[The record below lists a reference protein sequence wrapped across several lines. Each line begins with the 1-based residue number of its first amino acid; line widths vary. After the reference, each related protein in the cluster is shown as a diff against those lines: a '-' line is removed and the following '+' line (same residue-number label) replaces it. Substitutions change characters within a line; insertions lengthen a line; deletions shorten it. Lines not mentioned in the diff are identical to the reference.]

1 MTTYQTL
8 QDSMSARSGQAG
20 GPLKLL
26 YMRDGGALDLSAGGE
41 PGADGQGAAYLGW
54 VTRPFELY
62 MCVKRNLPNSA
73 VVSAANVVAQWVAS
87 EESRLFL
94 KDAPVF

>member
-1 MTTYQTL
+1 MVTMYQTL
-8 QDSMSARSGQAG
+8 HDSLTRGQQV
-20 GPLKLL
+20 KLL
-26 YMRDGGALDLSAGGE
+26 YMRDAT
-41 PGADGQGAAYLGW
+41 AAYLGW
-54 VTRPFELY
+54 ITRPFELY
-62 MCVKRNLPNSA
+62 MCVSADLPKSA

>member
-1 MTTYQTL
+1 MYQTL
-8 QDSMSARSGQAG
+8 QDGLSARSGQSA
-20 GPLKLL
+20 PLKLL
-26 YMRDGGALDLSAGGE
+26 YMRDTT
-41 PGADGQGAAYLGW
+41 PGAEAAYLGW

-62 MCVKRNLPNSA
+62 MCVEPDLSKSA
-73 VVSAANVVAQWVAS
+73 VVAAANVVAQWVAG